1 MSYQVIILNF
11 SFICADYSTVIGAND
26 LDTAGVARG
35 CGWQHLVVYVNLAT
49 FYCIGV
55 PISGL
60 LGFTLKLQAKVKY
73 IYSSLFTNMPKNQ
86 YTCLHRHKISIFP
99 L

>member
-1 MSYQVIILNF
+1 M
-11 SFICADYSTVIGAND
+11 DAND

-35 CGWQHLVVYVNLAT
+35 CGWQHLAVFVNLGT

-55 PISGL
+55 PIAIL
-60 LGFTLKLQAKVKY
+60 LGFKMKLKAKVKH
-73 IYSSLFTNMPKNQ
+73 TNMPKNQ
-86 YTCLHRHKISIFP
+86 YTVYLSG